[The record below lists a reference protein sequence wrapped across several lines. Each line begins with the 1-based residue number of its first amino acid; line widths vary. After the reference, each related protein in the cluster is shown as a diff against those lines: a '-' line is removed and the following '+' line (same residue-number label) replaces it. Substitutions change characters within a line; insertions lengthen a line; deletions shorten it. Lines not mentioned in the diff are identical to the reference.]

1 MNKIKNIVGLA
12 LLLFLVCFGHR
23 SAECAD
29 MMRITDAGGRQ
40 MDVPQN
46 SKRVLAIGPG
56 SLRMICY
63 LEGTDRIVGVEAF
76 EKSQPTGRP
85 YILAHPELIKLPLVG
100 QGGPAGINREPDL
113 EAVLRVSPEVIFVV
127 SMEPAKAEALQKK
140 LGIPVVI
147 LSYGSAGAGT
157 FDEIAYESLRMAAR
171 ILGKEKRAEEV
182 IGFIE
187 KARRELLGK
196 TGKMKEDRK
205 PRVYA
210 GGISLRGM
218 QGLDSSDVD
227 YPPLAWVNAKNL
239 AREAAQKGHIFIDKE
254 KLLSWN
260 PDLIF
265 VDAWGLNLITQDY
278 QRKPDFYRNLKA
290 VREKRIHILYPFN
303 MYSTNIDTVVADAYA
318 VGKVLYPDLFAD
330 LDIAEKARM
339 VYSFLLGRPVYS
351 ELKKQFGELGR
362 VVDISIPLQAP

>member
-1 MNKIKNIVGLA
+1 V
-12 LLLFLVCFGHR
+12 
-23 SAECAD
+23 
-29 MMRITDAGGRQ
+29 
-40 MDVPQN
+40 DVPQN

-63 LEGTDRIVGVEAF
+63 LDGTDRVVGVEAF
-76 EKSQPTGRP
+76 EKSQPIGRP
-85 YILAHPELIKLPLVG
+85 YILAHPELNKLPLVG
-100 QGGPAGINREPDL
+100 QGGPASINREPDL

-127 SMEPAKAEALQKK
+127 SMEPAKAEVLQKK

-147 LSYGSAGAGT
+147 LSYGSVGAGT
-157 FDEIAYESLRMAAR
+157 FDEMTYESLRIAAR

-182 IGFIE
+182 IAFIE
-187 KARRELLGK
+187 KARSELLRRTEK
-196 TGKMKEDRK
+196 VKEDRK

-218 QGLDSSDVD
+218 QGLDSSDAD
-227 YPPLAWVNAKNL
+227 YPPLAWINARNL
-239 AREAAQKGHIFIDKE
+239 AREASLKGHIFVDKE

-265 VDAWGLNLITQDY
+265 VDALSINLITQDY
-278 QRKPDFYRNLKA
+278 QRKPDFYRNLRA
-290 VREKRIHILYPFN
+290 IREKKIHVLYPFN
-303 MYSTNIDTVVADAYA
+303 MYSTNIDTVIADAYA

-330 LDIAEKARM
+330 MDIAEKAGTI
-339 VYSFLLGRPVYS
+339 YSFLLRRSVYS

-362 VVDISIPLQAP
+362 VVDISIPVQVP